1 MDSIFYSNQNLS
13 TMFWLFASY
22 VINHIHF
29 QECFLWFKHYITNKN
44 NQKFQS
50 KISLNGTVYM
60 STCKWHNYNNF
71 SQNFLAILYYV
82 NKHSTKNI
90 KILQEIHNPNYDED
104 SVDILTNFIMNNDDK
119 MKVHDFDDI
128 FVQIYSTENVYS
140 NENDTTHKSKAI
152 KYTLDIT
159 TNSHDVNYLIS
170 FIDKCKD
177 IRDRDMTN
185 NKSLYYMNIRK
196 IEDGEII
203 LNKQLFHSVKRME
216 NLFIPDKQNLLTH
229 IDFFLNNEHY
239 YKKNGIPYT
248 LGILLHGEPGCGK
261 SSFIKALANYTERNI
276 IDINL
281 NKVHNMEDMER
292 IFHMN
297 RYDGI
302 DLEFK
307 RKIILLED
315 IDAMGTL
322 AHCRKKLPNT
332 ENVNNNHNKEDALLK
347 IESLIKHNSN
357 MNQKNNDHINLSFFL
372 NLIDG
377 VNEMYGRIMII
388 TTNHLQKLDTA
399 LVRPGRI
406 DISLKLSH
414 IDSNTFTD
422 VIHYY
427 FPNDTIHNEP
437 WNRVNINKIKIT
449 PASLLNLILS
459 HQNKYDIV
467 DKLLSITS

>member
-1 MDSIFYSNQNLS
+1 MS

-29 QECFLWFKHYITNKN
+29 HECFLWFKHYITNKSN
-44 NQKFQS
+44 RKFQS

-104 SVDILTNFIMNNDDK
+104 SVDILTNFIMNNDDR
-119 MKVHDFDDI
+119 MKIHDFDDMY
-128 FVQIYSTENVYS
+128 VQIYSTENVYS

-152 KYTLDIT
+152 KYTVDIT
-159 TNSHDVNYLIS
+159 TNFHDVDYLIS
-170 FIDKCKD
+170 FIHKCKD
-177 IRDRDMTN
+177 VRDRDMTN

-216 NLFIPDKQNLLTH
+216 NLFIPDKQNILKH

-332 ENVNNNHNKEDALLK
+332 ENVNNHNKEDALLK

-414 IDSNTFTD
+414 IDYNTFTD

-437 WNRVNINKIKIT
+437 WNRVNIDKIKIT
-449 PASLLNLILS
+449 PAYLLNLILS

-467 DKLLSITS
+467 DKLLAITS